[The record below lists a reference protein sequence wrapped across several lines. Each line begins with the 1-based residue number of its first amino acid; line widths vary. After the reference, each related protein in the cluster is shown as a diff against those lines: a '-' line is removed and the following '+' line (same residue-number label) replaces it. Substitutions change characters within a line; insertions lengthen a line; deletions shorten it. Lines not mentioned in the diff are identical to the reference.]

1 MNDQGFIFV
10 VVVGTVFI
18 LGLIGLVGV
27 LMAVNTSRRHR
38 HRAELAEMHL
48 KHAHEKMAAEREAV
62 QQTLREVGSELHDNV
77 SQLLMVIH
85 IGLNWGQDIAP
96 DPRLNPA
103 REALAEC
110 INEVR
115 NLGHTLNMDMWKA
128 NTLQE
133 AVIRLAD
140 RLSRAG
146 NLKVNVVQDEFPLQ
160 LPGDVGTVLYR
171 VCQEVLTNAIKHGSA
186 STITVRFHNNPAG
199 FTITDN
205 GKGFDPTTV
214 VAHAGL
220 RSIERRCNLMGFDA
234 TCTTA
239 LDQGCSWQVRQ
250 RPA

>member
-1 MNDQGFIFV
+1 MNDQGLIFV
-10 VVVGTVFI
+10 VVVGTVFV

-85 IGLNWGQDIAP
+85 IGLNWGQDPAP

-110 INEVR
+110 IKEVR
-115 NLGHTLNMDMWKA
+115 NLGHTLNMDLWKA

-133 AVIRLAD
+133 AVMRLAD
-140 RLSRAG
+140 RVYRAG
-146 NLKVNVVQDEFPLQ
+146 NLKVTVLEDEFPVQ
-160 LPGDVGTVLYR
+160 MPGDVGTVLYR
-171 VCQEVLTNAIKHGSA
+171 VCQEVLTNAIKHSGA
-186 STITVRFHNNPAG
+186 STITIKFHNNPAG

-205 GKGFDPTTV
+205 GKGFDPTIA

-220 RSIERRCNLMGFDA
+220 RNITRRCNLMGFDA
-234 TCTTA
+234 ICTTA
-239 LDQGCSWQVRQ
+239 PGQGCTWRISQ